1 MFVSILLA
9 LVPVAGLIAVGYA
22 LRASGFIGE
31 AFWPQAE
38 RLAYFFLLPALL
50 FHSLAM
56 ADLASVRVGGL
67 AAVLTASLCVTAL
80 VMVLAR
86 RAITEDG
93 PGFTSAFQGGLRF
106 NNYVGLTAAGGLMGA
121 KGLVL
126 AAVCNAVIVPIAN
139 VLCILAFA
147 RFGRTPVPIAGAV
160 RTVATNPLVL
170 SCILGALFQTAGF
183 KIAPGI
189 EGIFRAL
196 GQASLPIGLLCVGA
210 AIDPAAMRGGMRT
223 AAAASV
229 VKFAILPLATAA
241 FCVAFGVLGETGF
254 LAMLFHALPTASS
267 AYILSR
273 QLGGD
278 APLMAGIIAFQTL
291 LAAVTMPLTLLLA
304 STWLLP

>member
-1 MFVSILLA
+1 
-9 LVPVAGLIAVGYA
+9 
-22 LRASGFIGE
+22 
-31 AFWPQAE
+31 
-38 RLAYFFLLPALL
+38 
-50 FHSLAM
+50 M
-56 ADLASVRVGGL
+56 ADLAAVRVGGP
-67 AAVLTASLCVTAL
+67 AAVLTASLLVTAL

-86 RAITEDG
+86 RAIAEDG
-93 PGFTSAFQGGLRF
+93 PAFTSAFQGGLRF

-126 AAVCNAVIVPIAN
+126 AAVCNAVIVPVAN

-147 RFGRTPVPIAGAV
+147 RYGRMRVPVAGAV

-170 SCILGALFQTAGF
+170 SCILGALFQAAGL
-183 KIAPGI
+183 KIPPGV

-223 AAAASV
+223 ALAASV
-229 VKFAILPLATAA
+229 VKFAILPAATAA
-241 FCVAFGVLGETGF
+241 FCIAFGVLGETGF

-278 APLMAGIIAFQTL
+278 APLMAGIIAFQPL
-291 LAAVTMPLTLLLA
+291 LAAVTMPLPLLAA

>member
-1 MFVSILLA
+1 LFSSILLA
-9 LVPVAGLIAVGYA
+9 LVPVAGLIAVGSA
-22 LRASGFIGE
+22 LRATGFIGE

-56 ADLASVRVGGL
+56 ADLASVQVGGL
-67 AAVLTASLCVTAL
+67 AAVLTASLFVTAV
-80 VMVLAR
+80 VMVASR
-86 RAITEDG
+86 RLIAEEG
-93 PGFTSAFQGGLRF
+93 PAFTSAFQGGLRF
-106 NNYVGLTAAGGLMGA
+106 NNYVGLTAAGGLLGA

-126 AAVCNAVIVPIAN
+126 AAVCNAVIVPVAN

-147 RFGRTPVPIAGAV
+147 RYGRTPIPLAGAV

-170 SCILGALFQTAGF
+170 SCVLGALFQAAGLT
-183 KIAPGI
+183 IPPGV

-210 AIDPAAMRGGMRT
+210 AIEPAAMRGGMRT
-223 AAAASV
+223 ALAASV
-229 VKFAILPLATAA
+229 VKFAVLPAATAV

-278 APLMAGIIAFQTL
+278 APLMAGIIAFETL
-291 LAAVTMPLTLLLA
+291 LAAVTMPLTLLAA
-304 STWLLP
+304 SRWLLA